1 MNPKCSGSPSTEIVM
16 RKGNKVIIA
25 ARGSLWRKTTH
36 AEKDEWRADKQ
47 AATVAAR
54 AAGEDTFDI
63 NFDCAGESR
72 LPPMTVSIRRV
83 TGEFTVVRARAA
95 GSNGYYNPIPGCC
108 VVVDADGV
116 EWFAHRHETQVV
128 AGDPTTPKSK
138 TAAKDNEVDA
148 AIKAF
153 TAEILARSDAQEEA
167 EDCIM
172 RRHAM
177 AKGHKRYTTFAVKW
191 GRKYAKIVRGNT
203 RDGGGTVFCFV
214 NRENGDILKA
224 ASGNAPAKHAR
235 GNVLLADRLGAVGK
249 YGANYMR

>member
-1 MNPKCSGSPSTEIVM
+1 M

-36 AEKDEWRADKQ
+36 AEKEEWRADKQ
-47 AATVAAR
+47 AATALAR
-54 AAGEDTFDI
+54 AAGEDTFHI

-72 LPPMTVSIRRV
+72 LPPMTKRISRVS
-83 TGEFTVVRARAA
+83 GEFTVVRARAA
-95 GSNGYYNPIPGCC
+95 GYNGYYNDITGCC
-108 VVVDADGV
+108 VVVDGGGV

-138 TAAKDNEVDA
+138 TAAKDDSEVDA

-153 TAEILARSDAQEEA
+153 TAEIQARTDAQEEA
-167 EDCIM
+167 EDCIL

-177 AKGHKRYTTFAVKW
+177 AKGHKRHTTFAVKW
-191 GRKYAKIVRGNT
+191 GRKYAKIVKGNT
-203 RDGGGTVFCFV
+203 RSGGGNVFCFV